1 MNYLRF
7 LDEFKLSYQ
16 VTKNIEDN
24 LKFVFDKLEKQKEAD
39 KIDEEM
45 NSKDYAKKQHK
56 VLMKE
61 LSKLK
66 PKSSI
71 VDG

>member
-7 LDEFKLSYQ
+7 LDEFQLSYQ
-16 VTKNIEDN
+16 VTKNIEEN
-24 LKFVFDKLEKQKEAD
+24 LKFVFDKLEKQKESD

-45 NSKDYAKKQHK
+45 NSKSYAKKQHRAM
-56 VLMKE
+56 LKE
-61 LSKLK
+61 VSKLK

>member
-1 MNYLRF
+1 
-7 LDEFKLSYQ
+7 
-16 VTKNIEDN
+16 
-24 LKFVFDKLEKQKEAD
+24 
-39 KIDEEM
+39 M